1 MINISN
7 KDIVTRFSKASGS
20 IVLKESTISMIKEGR
35 IKKGNVEEAAR
46 IAGILGAKETWMR
59 LPYCH
64 QVPLESV
71 DFSFKVTEREVKV
84 TCTVSANWK
93 TGVEMDALSCVSSA
107 LLTVWD
113 MVKYLEKDESGNYPE
128 TKIRDI
134 LVEEKIKGGPRSQ
147 D

>member
-7 KDIVTRFSKASGS
+7 KKKVRRYSKASGS
-20 IVLKESTISMIKEGR
+20 ILLKESTISHIREGK
-35 IKKGNVEEAAR
+35 IKKGNVEEAAK
-46 IAGILGAKETWMR
+46 IAGIMGAKEAWMR

-64 QVPLESV
+64 QIPLESV
-71 DFSFKVTEREVKV
+71 DFSLQLMQREVKV
-84 TCTVSANWK
+84 TCSVAASWK

-113 MVKYLEKDESGNYPE
+113 MVKYLEKDDSGNYPE
-128 TKIRDI
+128 TRIKDI
-134 LVEEKIKGGPRSQ
+134 LVEEKIKGEPQSQ